1 MKGLKIRHNHELDQG
16 QSKQQAIK
24 KESYKLKKNIRIG
37 QNARYVTEVG
47 KVVENRLETGIQFET
62 GCQS

>member
-16 QSKQQAIK
+16 QSKQQAK
-24 KESYKLKKNIRIG
+24 QAYKLKKNIRIG

>member
-1 MKGLKIRHNHELDQG
+1 MNWIRAKANNKQS
-16 QSKQQAIK
+16 QSKA
-24 KESYKLKKNIRIG
+24 YKLKKNIRIG